1 MATKTR
7 RKARPPK
14 QRTGKK
20 GVSSADAAPC
30 RFRVIPGDARTVL
43 DDLARQQLGNSDDAA
58 IRRAILDETHNA
70 VERLPTFTLIAML
83 PVIAKHG
90 MDGGRV
96 PEPPRGGA

>member
-14 QRTGKK
+14 QQTGKK

-43 DDLARQQLGNSDDAA
+43 DDLARQQLGNCEDEG
-58 IRRAILDETHNA
+58 IRHAILDETHNA
-70 VERLPTFTLIAML
+70 IERLPTFTLIAML
-83 PVIAKHG
+83 PVIARHG
-90 MDGGRV
+90 MREGRV
-96 PEPPRGGA
+96 PEPPHGGA